1 MTASDVKLDTGGL
14 SRMILEQ
21 SSARTGPSCFS
32 KIPMYFNILVVYRG
46 NYGASVA
53 TAFSARRQDLPS
65 AACKTGSADCFAGIR
80 PILKSSLQPFRQAEV
95 GPATLQGILTARLF
109 DYSPSGVLIAKRP
122 MPPRSH
128 R

>member
-80 PILKSSLQPFRQAEV
+80 PILKSSFTAV
-95 GPATLQGILTARLF
+95 PAGRSWSRGAARHSDCKAF
-109 DYSPSGVLIAKRP
+109 
-122 MPPRSH
+122 
-128 R
+128 